1 MKKDTKDTAKETIPK
16 VSSLGQVAKWVNW
29 IVRVS
34 GCTKATATIYN
45 HPSRPKIN
53 NVKDAALTIFLIMI
67 FYIILFKKTIVIQIL
82 FLIYNYKVILVI

>member
-34 GCTKATATIYN
+34 GCTKETAAIYN
-45 HPSRPKIN
+45 QPSRPKIN
-53 NVKDAALTIFLIMI
+53 NVKDAAWTIFLIMI
-67 FYIILFKKTIVIQIL
+67 FYIILFKKTIIIQIL
-82 FLIYNYKVILVI
+82 FLIYNYKIILGI